1 METIKIEQNKE
12 GNNNIIDDQRIKD
25 GNNNNNMDISHDEI
39 FDVAIIG
46 GGFAGLSAAL
56 LLGRYLRPTI
66 IFDVGIHRKSNIHG
80 YLGFEKSSS
89 EEVIQKA
96 WKDVLQYKSVKV
108 VKEKVVVIERDHNSN
123 LFLINTEG
131 GDNKKKK
138 EGKAINHESI
148 DRENIKTKARYVIIA
163 TGVEHTKPNIKN
175 FEEYDGNGVWHCPHC
190 DGFETTDKK
199 LVIIAYGNKYNEALN
214 YAKVFLGWTKEIKL
228 FLQREVDSYNN
239 ELDYQLTDNERDE
252 AKTFSIDLIENDEI
266 IEIVSDSTRNAIKG
280 VICKSNKFYEVQVLF
295 YHLKQTVRNQLAYQ
309 LGCELDED
317 YIKVN
322 ENQETTIK
330 NIYAAGDADTD
341 RHFAILA
348 SASGALAAI
357 SIYEKLLKS
366 GLKSIKIDNNK
377 NNQKEND

>member
-1 METIKIEQNKE
+1 VETIKIEQNKE
-12 GNNNIIDDQRIKD
+12 GNNNIIDDKRIRD
-25 GNNNNNMDISHDEI
+25 SNNNNNMDISQDEI

-56 LLGRYLRPTI
+56 LLGRYLRSTI

-80 YLGFEKSSS
+80 YLGFEKLSS

-96 WKDVLQYKSVKV
+96 WKDVLQYKSVRV
-108 VKEKVVVIERDHNSN
+108 IKEKVTVIEKDYNNN
-123 LFLINTEG
+123 LFLIKTE

-138 EGKAINHESI
+138 EGKAINQESI
-148 DRENIKTKARYVIIA
+148 EIENIKAKARYVIIA
-163 TGVEHTKPNIKN
+163 TGVEHTKPKIKN
-175 FEEYDGNGVWHCPHC
+175 FEEYDGNGIWHCPHC

-199 LVIIAYGNKYNEALN
+199 LVIIAYGNKYNEALD
-214 YAKVFLGWTKEIKL
+214 YAKVFLGWTKDIKL
-228 FLQREVDSYNN
+228 FLQREVDNYNN
-239 ELDYQLTDNERDE
+239 ELDYQLTDNERNE

-266 IEIVSDSTRNAIKG
+266 IEIVGDSTRNTIKG
-280 VICKSNKFYEVQVLF
+280 VICKSNRFLEVEVLF
-295 YHLKQTVRNQLAYQ
+295 YHLKQTVRNTLAYQ
-309 LGCELDED
+309 LGCELDEE

-330 NIYAAGDADTD
+330 DIYAAGDADTD

-366 GLKSIKIDNNK
+366 GIKSIKINNDQ
-377 NNQKEND
+377 NNQRK

>member
-12 GNNNIIDDQRIKD
+12 GNNNIIDDKRIND
-25 GNNNNNMDISHDEI
+25 SNNNNNKDIPYDEI

-56 LLGRYLRPTI
+56 LLGRYLRPTV

-80 YLGFEKSSS
+80 YLGFEKTSSA
-89 EEVIQKA
+89 ELIQKA

-108 VKEKVVVIERDHNSN
+108 VKEKVIGIERDYNKD
-123 LFLINTEG
+123 LFLITTEG
-131 GDNKKKK
+131 NDNKK
-138 EGKAINHESI
+138 EGKKINQDST
-148 DRENIKTKARYVIIA
+148 DKKNMKAKAKYVVLA

-175 FEEYDGNGVWHCPHC
+175 FEEYYGDGIWHCPHC

-199 LVIIAYGNKYNEALN
+199 LVIIAHGNKYKEALD
-214 YAKVFLGWTKEIKL
+214 YAKVFLGWTKDIKL
-228 FLQREVDSYNN
+228 FLKREVDNYNN
-239 ELDYQLTDNERDE
+239 EIGYHLTDEERNE
-252 AKTFSIDLIENDEI
+252 AKTLGIDLVENDEI
-266 IEIVSDSTRNAIKG
+266 IEIVGGSTRNSIKS
-280 VICKSNKFYEVQVLF
+280 VICESNKCFDAEVLF
-295 YHLKQTVRNQLAYQ
+295 YHLNQTVRNQLAYQ
-309 LGCELDED
+309 IGCELDEG

-322 ENQETTIK
+322 ENQETSIK
-330 NIYAAGDADTD
+330 DIYAAGDADTD

-366 GLKSIKIDNNK
+366 GIKSIKINNDQ
-377 NNQKEND
+377 NNQRK

>member
-1 METIKIEQNKE
+1 VETIEIEQNKE
-12 GNNNIIDDQRIKD
+12 GNNNIIDDKRIRD
-25 GNNNNNMDISHDEI
+25 SNNNNNMAISQHEI

-66 IFDVGIHRKSNIHG
+66 IFDTGIHRKSNIHG
-80 YLGFEKSSS
+80 YLGFEKLSS

-96 WKDVLQYKSVKV
+96 WKDVLQYKSVNV
-108 VKEKVVVIERDHNSN
+108 IKEKVTVIERDYNNN

-131 GDNKKKK
+131 DNKKEK
-138 EGKAINHESI
+138 EGNTSNQESI
-148 DRENIKTKARYVIIA
+148 DRGNIKAKARYVIIA
-163 TGVEHTKPNIKN
+163 TGVEHTKPKIKN

-199 LVIIAYGNKYNEALN
+199 LVIIAYGNKYNEALD
-214 YAKVFLGWTKEIKL
+214 YAKVFLGWTKDIKL
-228 FLQREVDSYNN
+228 FLQREVDNYNN
-239 ELDYQLTDNERDE
+239 ELDYQLTDKERNE

-266 IEIVSDSTRNAIKG
+266 IEIVGDSTRNAIKG
-280 VICKSNKFYEVQVLF
+280 VICKSNKFYEVEVIF
-295 YHLKQTVRNQLAYQ
+295 YHLKQTVRNKLAYQ

-322 ENQETTIK
+322 EDQETTIK
-330 NIYAAGDADTD
+330 DIYAAGDADTD
-341 RHFAILA
+341 KHFAILA

-366 GLKSIKIDNNK
+366 GIKSIKINK
-377 NNQKEND
+377 DQTNQIK

>member
-1 METIKIEQNKE
+1 VETIKIEQNKE
-12 GNNNIIDDQRIKD
+12 GNNNIIDDKRIRD
-25 GNNNNNMDISHDEI
+25 NNNNNNMDISQDEI

-56 LLGRYLRPTI
+56 LLGRYLRSTI
-66 IFDVGIHRKSNIHG
+66 IFDVGFHRKSNIHG

-108 VKEKVVVIERDHNSN
+108 IQEKVTVIERDYNNN
-123 LFLINTEG
+123 LFLISIE
-131 GDNKKKK
+131 GDNKKEK
-138 EGKAINHESI
+138 EEKLNNQESI
-148 DRENIKTKARYVIIA
+148 DSGNIKARARYLIIA
-163 TGVEHTKPNIKN
+163 TGVEHTKPKIKN

-199 LVIIAYGNKYNEALN
+199 LMIIAYGNKYNEALD
-214 YAKVFLGWTKEIKL
+214 YAKVFLGWTKDIKL
-228 FLQREVDSYNN
+228 FLQKEVDNYNN
-239 ELDYQLTDNERDE
+239 ELDYQLTDKERNE
-252 AKTFSIDLIENDEI
+252 AKTFNIDLIENDEI
-266 IEIVSDSTRNAIKG
+266 IEIVGDSTRNAIKG
-280 VICKSNKFYEVQVLF
+280 VICKSNKFYEVEVLF
-295 YHLKQTVRNQLAYQ
+295 YHLTQTVRNQLAYQ

-317 YIKVN
+317 YIKGN
-322 ENQETTIK
+322 EKQETTIK
-330 NIYAAGDADTD
+330 DIYAAGDADTD

-366 GLKSIKIDNNK
+366 GIKSIKINNDQ
-377 NNQKEND
+377 NNQRK